1 MWGWLYSLNV
11 SCFIISFKVYDFY
24 PSYLPD
30 NIEDIVPLMILLDFE
45 RSDNEENED
54 TKKTEDLPRGQLDE
68 LDKTE
73 KCNNDHIFDMLKVS
87 FILQRI

>member
-1 MWGWLYSLNV
+1 
-11 SCFIISFKVYDFY
+11 
-24 PSYLPD
+24 
-30 NIEDIVPLMILLDFE
+30 MILLDFE